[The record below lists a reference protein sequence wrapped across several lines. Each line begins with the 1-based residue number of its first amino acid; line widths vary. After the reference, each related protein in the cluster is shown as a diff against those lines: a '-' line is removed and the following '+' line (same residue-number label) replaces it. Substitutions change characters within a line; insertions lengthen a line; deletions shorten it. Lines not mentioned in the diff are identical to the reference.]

1 MSAGAAGELE
11 VQGAQPADVGRPRRV
26 ARLRK
31 AVPPEVAV
39 AIAFVALVVVC
50 AIAGS
55 LLAPYAPAREDLV
68 SGLQGPSA
76 HHLLGTDE
84 AGRDILSR
92 LVAGSRAALVGPL
105 VVVIGAMLIGTF
117 FGLLAGYRGGW
128 VDGLIMRVVDLLY
141 SLPGLLIAVVVLGVF
156 GGGYWIAVLV
166 LVVLTAP
173 YDTRLIRGATLG
185 QRGLPYVDAARTL
198 GLRPSQIMARHIWP
212 NVLPLI
218 IANSFLN
225 FAFALVGLASLAFL
239 GLGTGPGATDW
250 GQMLSE
256 GLPLIEENPAAVL
269 APGIALVLLALSMN
283 LVGDWINERLAARGA
298 AR

>member
-1 MSAGAAGELE
+1 MSVGAAGELN
-11 VQGAQPADVGRPRRV
+11 GRGVEAAKVAEPR
-26 ARLRK
+26 ARRRWLP
-31 AVPPEVAV
+31 PPEVTLSML
-39 AIAFVALVVVC
+39 FVVIVVVC
-50 AIAGS
+50 AVAGS
-55 LLAPYAPAREDLV
+55 LVAPHPPAAEDL
-68 SGLQGPSA
+68 SGGLQGSSA
-76 HHLLGTDE
+76 GHLLGTDE
-84 AGRDILSR
+84 SGRDILSR
-92 LVAGSRAALVGPL
+92 LIAGSRAALVGPL
-105 VVVIGAMLIGTF
+105 VVVIGAMLIGTL

-128 VDGLIMRVVDLLY
+128 VDGVAMRVVDLLC
-141 SLPGLLIAVVVLGVF
+141 SLPGLLIAVGVLGVF

-185 QRGLPYVDAARTL
+185 QRSLPYVDAARTL
-198 GLRPSQIMARHIWP
+198 GIPPSRVMSRHIWP

-239 GLGTGPGATDW
+239 GLGAGPGATDW

-256 GLPLIEENPAAVL
+256 NLPLIEENPAAVL